1 MSLVVGKVT
10 CQVVR
15 TSRRTTEISIER
27 DGSVFVRAPANVDDA
42 RLHKVVE
49 KKLPWVYRNLALWNE
64 LNRESP
70 KREFVSGETF
80 YVEGLPCI
88 LDVRADCDTPLQLI
102 GDRLILRESTRPK
115 AMTHIQAMYRQL
127 GYQRIPALL
136 ERYAKQLGVA
146 PGKLR
151 VWELMNR
158 WASCSTAGNLNFH
171 WRTMTLPRDIL
182 EYLVVH
188 ELVHLLHRNHT
199 KEFWAAVEKVLPNW
213 ETSEKWLKV
222 YGAGRSC

>member
-102 GDRLILRESTRPK
+102 GDRLILRESNRPK
-115 AMTHIQAMYRQL
+115 AMTHIQAMYRHL

-136 ERYAKQLGVA
+136 ERYAKQLGVT

-199 KEFWAAVEKVLPNW
+199 KEFWATVEKVLPNW

>member
-80 YVEGLPCI
+80 YVEGIPCI
-88 LDVRADCDTPLQLI
+88 LDVRAECDTPLQRV
-102 GDRLILRESTRPK
+102 GDRLILRESNRPQ

-127 GYQRIPALL
+127 GYQRIPTLL
-136 ERYAKQLGVA
+136 ERYAKQLGVTH
-146 PGKLR
+146 GKLR

-188 ELVHLLHRNHT
+188 ELAHLLHRNHT
-199 KEFWAAVEKVLPNW
+199 KEFWATVEKVLPNW
-213 ETSEKWLKV
+213 NTSEKWLRV